1 MSLFRFPWLRRF
13 VRRNTN
19 PIPQD
24 KAYLWKNRL
33 SLAYMLIC
41 WNAFGLVC
49 YMFYQGKGDW
59 AKYYGLKSEEEL
71 KMTPGK
77 YLLKHKIHKIKACL
91 FVAQKWTKTLGIRD
105 ATVYSVK
112 GLNVEKYNI
121 HNDDEDFEKK

>member
-71 KMTPGK
+71 KMTP
-77 YLLKHKIHKIKACL
+77 
-91 FVAQKWTKTLGIRD
+91 AQKWTKTLGIRD